1 MSGAVTTRAE
11 KDDRLSLRISARV
24 KTTIQEGAALAGV
37 DQTALIIAAAQ
48 EAAIKQIEA
57 QRRTELTS
65 IDTTGF
71 VAALD
76 DPPAPTARARAAFE
90 RYRRDTRSR

>member
-1 MSGAVTTRAE
+1 MSVAGPVRAE

-24 KTTIQEGAALAGV
+24 KATIQEGAALAGV
-37 DQTALIIAAAQ
+37 DQTAFIIAAAQ
-48 EAAIKQIEA
+48 KAAIRQIEA

-65 IDTTGF
+65 IDAAGF
-71 VAALD
+71 FAALD

-90 RYRRDTRSR
+90 RYRRDTLSR